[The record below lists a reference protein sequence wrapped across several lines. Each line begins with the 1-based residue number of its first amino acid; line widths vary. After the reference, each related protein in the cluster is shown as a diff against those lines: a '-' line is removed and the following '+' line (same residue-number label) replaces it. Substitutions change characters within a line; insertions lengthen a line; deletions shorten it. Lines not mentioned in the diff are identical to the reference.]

1 MLPAELLAGL
11 NGGKLLFSKG
21 KTKGKFDDEKFLP
34 CKLLFIF
41 PHRLQNCSYIK
52 IKSKIISINTYFLS

>member
-41 PHRLQNCSYIK
+41 PHRLQNCSSIK
-52 IKSKIISINTYFLS
+52 TK